1 MGLFSPQIST
11 KRMVPLCRQL
21 ATAYGAGIPIVQT
34 LDHVGK
40 LTRDGKVRGVLLEM
54 SQDLRNG
61 ATLAEAA
68 DKQRRYLPRF
78 FINLMASGETGG
90 HLDVMLNDL
99 AQYYEDRLAMQRRI
113 KGLMAYPVIQ
123 LVAAWFLGTFA
134 IGLLGVVQGA
144 FAGGPGGL
152 NAIFAY
158 VEVYLWFQ
166 AIAISIFIGLVLL
179 AALLSRLGFTNW
191 FGAFIA
197 TRVWPFSNVTRKF
210 ALARFFRSFALLLG
224 SGLPITRCIEHSAA
238 VTSNPYME
246 RDLLRAVQPVKEGAS
261 LVEAFSYTR
270 YLTPTAREML
280 LVGEE
285 SGNLEGQSKKIAQY
299 HLEEAT
305 HAVQMATRVIGVM
318 IVVAIAVLIGG
329 IVIYFYASLYGGM
342 LDELGI

>member
-1 MGLFSPQIST
+1 
-11 KRMVPLCRQL
+11 MVPLCRQL

-40 LTRDGKVRGVLLEM
+40 QARDGKVRAVLLAM

-99 AQYYEDRLAMQRRI
+99 AQYYEDRLAMQRTI
-113 KGLMAYPVIQ
+113 KGLMAYPILQ
-123 LVAAWFLGTFA
+123 LIAAWFLGTFA
-134 IGLLGVVQGA
+134 LGMLGVVRNSFSTG
-144 FAGGPGGL
+144 AGGT
-152 NAIFAY
+152 NAVFAY
-158 VEVYLWFQ
+158 IEIYLKFQ
-166 AIAISIFIGLVLL
+166 AIAITVFIGLILV

-191 FGAFIA
+191 VGAFFA

-238 VTSNPYME
+238 ITSNPYIE
-246 RDLLRAVQPVKEGAS
+246 RDLLRAVQPVKEGAT

-280 LVGEE
+280 LVGEV

-305 HAVQMATRVIGVM
+305 HAAQQAIRVVGFM
-318 IVVAIAVLIGG
+318 IVVAMAILVGG
-329 IVIYFYASLYGGM
+329 IVIYFWVSLYGGM
-342 LDELGI
+342 FNELGI

>member
-1 MGLFSPQIST
+1 
-11 KRMVPLCRQL
+11 MVPLCRQL

-40 LTRDGKVRGVLLEM
+40 QAKDSRIRAVLLQM

-113 KGLMAYPVIQ
+113 KGLMAYPILQ
-123 LVAAWFLGTFA
+123 LIAAWYLGTFA
-134 IGLLGVVQGA
+134 LGMLGVVRNS
-144 FAGGPGGL
+144 FSTGGGGI
-152 NAIFAY
+152 NSVMAY
-158 VEVYLWFQ
+158 VEAYIRFQ
-166 AIAISIFIGLVLL
+166 IVAMFVFLGLVGV
-179 AALLSRLGFTNW
+179 AVILSRLGVANWVGSFFT
-191 FGAFIA
+191 
-197 TRVWPFSNVTRKF
+197 TRIWPFSNVTRKF
-210 ALARFFRSFALLLG
+210 ALARFFRSFALLLS
-224 SGLPITRCIEHSAA
+224 SGLPVTRCIEQSAA
-238 VTSNPYME
+238 VTSNPYIE
-246 RDLLRAVQPVKEGAS
+246 RDLLRAVQPVKEGAT
-261 LVEAFSYTR
+261 LAEAFSHTR

-280 LVGEE
+280 LVGEV

-305 HAVQMATRVIGVM
+305 HALSVATRIIGVL

-329 IVIYFYASLYGGM
+329 IIIYFYASLYGGIF
-342 LDELGI
+342 DELGI